1 MNIIKIWSSWG
12 RQFFNNKLHQHKIS
26 RKISSI
32 SKMKI
37 IMIVAIWSFL
47 PYSKVIY
54 FLNIKIF
61 FKAQSLNCTLGA
73 KTYITGR
80 NEDALT
86 KTSLE
91 LGHMAIPVVC
101 DHADDVAIKAL
112 FDRISLE
119 NDNQLDFLVNNCF
132 AAGKILLKQEGE
144 TDCTKFWENEP
155 ELWDQVRQLFL
166 QSQLFCRELVNSLIC
181 QNGLLKVVR
190 RWTTKTTN
198 PFLRF
203 RLISQKKSFSWRKM
217 VIFVIFCETW
227 RTRLNP
233 FLSFAWNDF

>member
-1 MNIIKIWSSWG
+1 MNA
-12 RQFFNNKLHQHKIS
+12 QCLN
-26 RKISSI
+26 
-32 SKMKI
+32 
-37 IMIVAIWSFL
+37 V
-47 PYSKVIY
+47 YSCK
-54 FLNIKIF
+54 
-61 FKAQSLNCTLGA
+61 LGA

-91 LGHMAIPVVC
+91 LGQNAIPVVC

-155 ELWDQVRQLFL
+155 ELWDKVRQLYL
-166 QSQLFCRELVNSLIC
+166 QSQFLTILQIVCR
-181 QNGLLKVVR
+181 
-190 RWTTKTTN
+190 
-198 PFLRF
+198 
-203 RLISQKKSFSWRKM
+203 
-217 VIFVIFCETW
+217 
-227 RTRLNP
+227 
-233 FLSFAWNDF
+233 